1 MELFKN
7 DEGYTPM
14 LVNLAG
20 HYAKDFA
27 SLERRYQSLL
37 LDGGITSE
45 EWDRNSVAGRR
56 NIVAQRDYLSDPK
69 HEAAIFFQLDVLRD
83 DLAKMIASARSKN
96 ASDVALALRDVDDRI
111 KEILDSDRVRD
122 GELIQAVRT
131 AKRQQNELPS
141 MAADRVPGCDRLALM
156 NQAAAKFWRN
166 ARQDDRATHPSN
178 ASVESWLMDRGFSES
193 LARRAATIIRPDWA
207 PTGRPPQER

>member
-27 SLERRYQSLL
+27 SLEQKYQSLL
-37 LDGGITSE
+37 LDGGITPE
-45 EWDRNSVAGRR
+45 EWDRSSVARRR
-56 NIVAQRDYLSDPK
+56 NIVAQRDYLRDPK

-122 GELIQAVRT
+122 GELIQAFRN
-131 AKRQQNELPS
+131 AKRQQNEPPS
-141 MAADRVPGCDRLALM
+141 MAADRVLGCERLASM
-156 NQAAAKFWRN
+156 NLAAAKFWSN
-166 ARQDDRATHPSN
+166 AQQSDRSTHPSN
-178 ASVESWLMDRGFSES
+178 GSVERWLTERGFSES
-193 LARRAATIIRPDWA
+193 LARSAATIIRPDWA